1 MKPTFTLLVLP
12 ESVSSCFSFCSMKK
26 GGEGEETGV
35 VGDEEDGHGLGG
47 NVLLFSNTW
56 PTMMMIIKLM
66 VIGGKDRCCCFV
78 SFTALLSDFLSSEGF
93 VCII

>member
-35 VGDEEDGHGLGG
+35 VGEEEDGHGLGG

-56 PTMMMIIKLM
+56 
-66 VIGGKDRCCCFV
+66 
-78 SFTALLSDFLSSEGF
+78 S
-93 VCII
+93 

>member
-1 MKPTFTLLVLP
+1 
-12 ESVSSCFSFCSMKK
+12 MKK

-66 VIGGKDRCCCFV
+66 VIGGKDR
-78 SFTALLSDFLSSEGF
+78 
-93 VCII
+93 